1 MSSNENKIDFKSSRA
16 KRLYLTDIVKQ
27 KLIKRTDIRTI
38 RKWCKDNNINVLKD
52 ISGEYVMEEDFNL
65 AYNTPLITRLQ
76 SKHGKDWQSVYQ
88 YYINGE
94 LYKLVDVKQKAEAK
108 PSRYISKGS
117 IALEMQAKKMV

>member
-1 MSSNENKIDFKSSRA
+1 MNSNENKIDFKTSRA
-16 KRLYLTDIVKQ
+16 KRLYLSDIVKQ
-27 KLIKRTDIRTI
+27 KLINRTDIRTI
-38 RKWCKDNNINVLKD
+38 RKWCKENNINVLKD

-76 SKHGKDWQSVYQ
+76 RKHGKEWQTVYP

-94 LYKLVDVKQKAEAK
+94 LFKLVDVKQKGEAK

-117 IALEMQAKKMV
+117 VALEMQAKKMV